1 MIVPQLTLDVSSL
14 ATAPAREQLLSTI
27 RCASLFGS
35 ACLVCD
41 ESLSEGALG
50 QLGRVVKQS
59 SGFVNL
65 QLQLASLDDAS
76 ALELLNIGAAKIVTT
91 AGERDEFESIPDD
104 RILILRTSVDGA
116 GQGDQV
122 VLQSP
127 TAEQLVDLEKQKIAA
142 CVDSGWLDQN
152 SETVVDYYCGV
163 LQSDRPDGL
172 WPTIICDSLGIALG
186 LAYSNR
192 ESLLHAIAH
201 RQGAYWSRSRGGLWV
216 KGLTSGATQ
225 ALHAIRFDCDA
236 DCLRFTVTQDPPGF
250 CHRNTHT
257 CFGEERS
264 IATIVQRLKDR
275 IDSPDAKSFTR
286 KLASDAQML
295 QKKLLEEAGEL
306 AEANEGDDRYE
317 VAWEAADVM
326 YFSLVA
332 MLNNGVGLEEVYA
345 ELARRMNR
353 IVRRKNKLES

>member
-1 MIVPQLTLDVSSL
+1 MIVPKLILKASALETIDSR
-14 ATAPAREQLLSTI
+14 AQLLSEI
-27 RCASLFGS
+27 RHASLFGS
-35 ACLVCD
+35 ACLVSED
-41 ESLSEGALG
+41 TLTEEQLS

-65 QLQLASLDDAS
+65 QLQLAGVDDAA

-91 AGERDEFESIPDD
+91 ASGRAAFELIPDD
-104 RILILRTSVDGA
+104 RILILRTSIDGA

-122 VLQSP
+122 FVQSP
-127 TAEQLVDLEKQKIAA
+127 TADQLVDLEKQRIDA
-142 CVDSGWLDQN
+142 CVDSTWLDQN
-152 SETVVDYYCGV
+152 SETVVDYFCGI

-192 ESLLHAIAH
+192 ESLLHAIAQ

-225 ALHAIRFDCDA
+225 ALHSIRFDCDA

-264 IATIVQRLKDR
+264 IATVVQRLKER
-275 IDSPDAKSFTR
+275 IESPDAKSFTR
-286 KLASDAQML
+286 KLAGDAEML

-306 AEANEGDDRYE
+306 ADANQGDDRYE
-317 VAWEAADVM
+317 VAWETADVM

-332 MLNNGVGLEEVYA
+332 MLNNGVGLDEVYA

>member
-1 MIVPQLTLDVSSL
+1 MIVPKLILKASALETTDSR
-14 ATAPAREQLLSTI
+14 AQLLSEI
-27 RCASLFGS
+27 RHASLFGS
-35 ACLVCD
+35 ACLVSED
-41 ESLSEGALG
+41 TLTEERLS

-65 QLQLASLDDAS
+65 QLQLANVDDAA

-91 AGERDEFESIPDD
+91 ASGRAAFESIPDD
-104 RILILRTSVDGA
+104 RILILRTSIDGA

-122 VLQSP
+122 FVQSP
-127 TAEQLVDLEKQKIAA
+127 TAEQLVDLEKQRIDA
-142 CVDSGWLDQN
+142 CVDSTWLDQN
-152 SETVVDYYCGV
+152 SETVVDYYCGI

-192 ESLLHAIAH
+192 ESLLHAIAQ

-225 ALHAIRFDCDA
+225 LLHAIRFDCDA

-264 IATIVQRLKDR
+264 IATVVQRLKER

-286 KLASDAQML
+286 KLAGDAQML

>member
-1 MIVPQLTLDVSSL
+1 MIVPKLNLDIASL
-14 ATAPAREQLLSTI
+14 ATGNSREQLLAEI
-27 RCASLFGS
+27 RHASLFGS
-35 ACLVCD
+35 ACLVCQQV
-41 ESLSEGALG
+41 LSESQLQ

-65 QLQLASLDDAS
+65 QLQLAGLDDAS
-76 ALELLNIGAAKIVTT
+76 ALELLNIGAARIVV
-91 AGERDEFESIPDD
+91 APDERDAFESIPDD
-104 RILILRTSVDGA
+104 RILVLRSSADGA

-122 VLQSP
+122 VVQSP
-127 TAEQLVDLEKQKIAA
+127 TAQQLIDLEKQRIDA
-142 CVDSGWLDQN
+142 CVDSAWLDQN

-163 LQSDRPDGL
+163 LKSDRPDGL
-172 WPTIICDSLGIALG
+172 WSTIICDSLGIALG

-250 CHRNTHT
+250 CHRKTHT

-264 IATIVQRLKDR
+264 IATVVQRLKVR
-275 IDSPDAKSFTR
+275 IDSPDEKSFTR
-286 KLASDAQML
+286 KLANDGEML

>member
-1 MIVPQLTLDVSSL
+1 MIVPRLTLD
-14 ATAPAREQLLSTI
+14 ATLLETAESREQLLSEI
-27 RCASLFGS
+27 RHASLFGS
-35 ACLVCD
+35 ACLVSTD
-41 ESLSEGALG
+41 VLSEDQLAA
-50 QLGRVVKQS
+50 LGRVVKQS

-65 QLQLASLDDAS
+65 QLQLMGLDDAP
-76 ALELLNIGAAKIVTT
+76 ALELLNIGAAQIV
-91 AGERDEFESIPDD
+91 ADAQQRDHFESIPDE
-104 RILILRTSVDGA
+104 RILIDCQSVEA
-116 GQGDQV
+116 ASKSGQVFVETPSID
-122 VLQSP
+122 
-127 TAEQLVDLEKQKIAA
+127 QLVDLEKQGIDV
-142 CVDSGWLDQN
+142 CVDSVWLDLN
-152 SETVVDYYCGV
+152 PETIVDYYCGV

-192 ESLLHAIAH
+192 ESLLHAIAN

-225 ALHAIRFDCDA
+225 ALHGIRFDCDA

-264 IATIVQRLKDR
+264 IATVVQRLKER

-286 KLASDAQML
+286 KLANDAEML

-306 AEANEGDDRYE
+306 AEANQGDDRYE

-332 MLNNGVGLEEVYA
+332 MLNNGVGLDEVYA

>member
-1 MIVPQLTLDVSSL
+1 MIVPKLNLDVSL
-14 ATAPAREQLLSTI
+14 LETAESREQLLSEI
-27 RCASLFGS
+27 RHASLFGS
-35 ACLVCD
+35 ACLVSTVVLTED
-41 ESLSEGALG
+41 QLAA
-50 QLGRVVKQS
+50 LGRVVKQS

-65 QLQLASLDDAS
+65 QLQLVALDDGP
-76 ALELLNIGAAKIVTT
+76 ALELLNIGAAQIV
-91 AGERDEFESIPDD
+91 AEAEQRDQFESIPDE
-104 RILILRTSVDGA
+104 RVLIFRQLIEGA
-116 GQGDQV
+116 SKGDQV
-122 VLQSP
+122 FVESP
-127 TAEQLVDLEKQKIAA
+127 TAEQLVELEKQHIAV
-142 CVDSGWLDQN
+142 CIDSAWLDQN

-192 ESLLHAIAH
+192 ESLLHAMTH

-225 ALHAIRFDCDA
+225 VLHAIRFDCDA

-264 IATIVQRLKDR
+264 IATVVQRLKER

-286 KLASDAQML
+286 KLANDPEML